1 MDSYTEILKIILK
14 NFNNDNTQ
22 CDDVIK
28 SILIKIFDIYYLER
42 NIQEYNIDNVFKKY
56 NINMYNLL
64 KRKHILTKSKKL
76 IFKKHKYDKREYIM
90 FLLKKNNIVLNEDES
105 YKSIADEI
113 LKNNINWYTK
123 YINDYCRDGLLNKKP
138 QSKICFHPPCYK
150 KVIDGNHC
158 SNHQDEKYVF

>member
-1 MDSYTEILKIILK
+1 M
-14 NFNNDNTQ
+14 F
-22 CDDVIK
+22 
-28 SILIKIFDIYYLER
+28 
-42 NIQEYNIDNVFKKY
+42 FKKY

-76 IFKKHKYDKREYIM
+76 IFKKHKSDKREYIM
-90 FLLKKNNIVLNEDES
+90 FLLKKNNILLNEDES

-113 LKNNINWYTK
+113 LENNINCYTK
-123 YINDYCRDGLLNKKP
+123 YINDYCRDRLLNKKP

-150 KVIDGNHC
+150 KVIDGDYC